1 MMRVTTTKAQVHSR
15 KHFNRQIPNSAEL
28 IEIYEELFD
37 KPNVRLCFIGHKIS
51 KNVPTQRIA
60 IVCGVQTKVKKK
72 ELGPK
77 ESVPPQMLWLRQA
90 KTSRRIPTD
99 IIEMPINF
107 QFRQGAIIGP
117 GDLVVRNNSTYAAVG
132 IAMRHPQDRQVVTT
146 AGHLFSPGD
155 VGERVTVKS
164 GSEQAVGTLVKRVI
178 SEDADYALIRI
189 DDPCRILNLYKDRYA
204 IGPPYSPSADDLKRN
219 LRILTP
225 GAGPSIEV
233 TCHGIHGHLNGAG
246 GPSMSGLILTEDS
259 THLGDSGSC
268 LIDETGSVWG
278 LLVGGTCPQ
287 GFSYSA
293 FMSVYIPLLRE
304 NAQLI

>member
-1 MMRVTTTKAQVHSR
+1 MRVTTKKARVHSR

-28 IEIYEELFD
+28 VEIYEELFD
-37 KPNVRLCFIGHKIS
+37 KPNVHLCFIGHKIS

-90 KTSRRIPTD
+90 KTPRRIPTD
-99 IIEMPINF
+99 IIEMPIDF

-117 GDLVVRNNSTYAAVG
+117 GDRVVRNESSYAAVG
-132 IAMRHPQDRQVVTT
+132 IAMRHPQYRQVVTT
-146 AGHLFSPGD
+146 AGHLFSRGD
-155 VGERVTVKS
+155 ERAQVTVESGSERVT
-164 GSEQAVGTLVKRVI
+164 GTLVKRI
-178 SEDADYALIRI
+178 INEDADYALIQI

-204 IGPPYSPSADDLKRN
+204 IGPPYSPSEDDLKRN

-225 GAGPSIEV
+225 GVGPSTEV
-233 TCHGIHGHLNGAG
+233 TCRGIHGHLNAAG
-246 GPSMSGLILTEDS
+246 GPPMSGLILTEDS

-278 LLVGGTCPQ
+278 LLVGGTCSQ
-287 GFSYSA
+287 GPSYSA